1 MEPFNLFNMLGENDE
16 SNSEEM
22 MGGLAAGIGA
32 TKKVASKKSA
42 QKKAPAEKP
51 SVEEKKAPPSKAAAS
66 EKKPA
71 PKKSV
76 EKPASPKAAAKKPT
90 PPAPKKSDY
99 AKSLSADVDE
109 WSEGPTKKLTS
120 LEPEVPIKT
129 TPEVPVKAASEVPSV
144 NTAATEEVA
153 ANALQ
158 KAEEA
163 APPVSPV
170 KEAAEVVENE
180 ARLPPSKTFGET
192 VYGDAPP
199 SAPGQP
205 PKISPTSTAAAVEE
219 SAPSILNRFISKDK
233 IDAASRSI
241 ASLSRTPL
249 GKIIASSLKNA
260 AGGAGTLPF
269 DPLEKGPFDIDKI
282 HAFGRMPTRQDLV
295 DDILSSREA
304 FYPTPEGSPIPEMD
318 KDFLSRLYS
327 KVDVPKGNLFS
338 SKEDSANLIAEDVSR
353 LPPNQE
359 KNALAPEA
367 RTISAGEPDKEQ
379 VDRLAKKQILTPIVG
394 EKLAEQ
400 LSLTNMFNEQL
411 MRARESENQGR
422 LGAGLGEAA
431 QRLGAAIAGVEVGD
445 VSPWKQQAQAAE
457 GRVKKVK
464 ELKDIQEEI
473 RRNDPSSP
481 ESESARALL
490 KDLGINVPK
499 TVTAAFIEKNYQ
511 HFNLLASK
519 READARRKSEKE
531 DAKEEKLGSWIAGAR
546 RYATTG
552 DLGKVRSRLIKA
564 ENSIDLFDKY
574 SKGDPSG
581 AKDLAGFFGFMKTI
595 QQDDSVIREAEA
607 RLGLSLGSLSSR
619 MKAKMARFFKGD
631 MFSAEQRQEMLEVL
645 KIQRDQLRQEYT
657 IDLKPLYEDLKTQS
671 GMTGKDVKKEFK
683 KITSL
688 NLNFDEE
695 DETAPVNV
703 SRDRIEAAAKE
714 AGMSYEKMEKFLKDS
729 GQIK

>member
-1 MEPFNLFNMLGENDE
+1 MEPFNLFNMLGEDDE

-71 PKKSV
+71 PKKPV
-76 EKPASPKAAAKKPT
+76 EKPASPKAAAKKPAS
-90 PPAPKKSDY
+90 PAPKKSDY

-129 TPEVPVKAASEVPSV
+129 TPEVPSV

-170 KEAAEVVENE
+170 KEAAEIVENE
-180 ARLPPSKTFGET
+180 ARLSPPKAFGEGIH
-192 VYGDAPP
+192 GDAPP
-199 SAPGQP
+199 SSPSQP

-241 ASLSRTPL
+241 ASLSKTPL

-269 DPLEKGPFDIDKI
+269 DPLENGPFDIDKI

-353 LPPNQE
+353 LPPSQE
-359 KNALAPEA
+359 KNTLAPEA

-379 VDRLAKKQILTPIVG
+379 VDRLAKKQMLTPIVG

-445 VSPWKQQAQAAE
+445 VSPWRQQAQAAE

-464 ELKDIQEEI
+464 EFKDIQEEI
-473 RRNDPSSP
+473 RRNDPNSP

-519 READARRKSEKE
+519 READERRKSEKE
-531 DAKEEKLGSWIAGAR
+531 EAKEFRVA
-546 RYATTG
+546 
-552 DLGKVRSRLIKA
+552 
-564 ENSIDLFDKY
+564 
-574 SKGDPSG
+574 
-581 AKDLAGFFGFMKTI
+581 
-595 QQDDSVIREAEA
+595 Q
-607 RLGLSLGSLSSR
+607 LSSDWLNDTQ
-619 MKAKMARFFKGD
+619 K
-631 MFSAEQRQEMLEVL
+631 EVL
-645 KIQRDQLRQEYT
+645 KSKEYEAKQT
-657 IDLKPLYEDLKTQS
+657 VDEARSRIKNAISNPTSISDISSLYSFFKLLDPRSVVRESETKLGREALGLISKIKNKISSLGKNPRVLDDKVLNDISSLMDIIGTEADIRYSTMINARKVAGTLAGYDPNKVNAIDVASYKQQGS
-671 GMTGKDVKKEFK
+671 AVSSSKKERVQLTPAVQK
-683 KITSL
+683 AHGPGTVIVSGGKRYMVAKDGKTA
-688 NLNFDEE
+688 EE
-695 DETAPVNV
+695 
-703 SRDRIEAAAKE
+703 I
-714 AGMSYEKMEKFLKDS
+714 
-729 GQIK
+729 

>member
-1 MEPFNLFNMLGENDE
+1 MEPFNLFNMLGEDDE

-71 PKKSV
+71 PKKPV
-76 EKPASPKAAAKKPT
+76 EKPASPKAAAKKPAS
-90 PPAPKKSDY
+90 PAPKKSDY

-129 TPEVPVKAASEVPSV
+129 TPEVPSV

-199 SAPGQP
+199 SAPGQS

-304 FYPTPEGSPIPEMD
+304 FYPTPEGSPVSEMD

-353 LPPNQE
+353 LPPSQE

-379 VDRLAKKQILTPIVG
+379 VDRLAKKQMLTPIVG

-445 VSPWKQQAQAAE
+445 VSPWRQQAQAAE

-464 ELKDIQEEI
+464 EFKDIQEEI
-473 RRNDPSSP
+473 QRNDPNS
-481 ESESARALL
+481 SESKAARELL
-490 KDLGINVPK
+490 KEQGITVPD
-499 TVTAAFIEKNYQ
+499 TVSAAFIEKQYPQFTAIITRKESARQETIKRQERAQERLDRLKEKLEGKNRELALRLAPKIQNKKYETYTE
-511 HFNLLASK
+511 LASQK
-519 READARRKSEKE
+519 ALVDQAVRNPDPQRDITIFYSFVKALDPESVVREGELKFVQTSRSIPAGLRQTLKNALTGEKLS
-531 DAKEEKLGSWIAGAR
+531 KEERLRVQDFMNQRLELAQKQWQDSAAPYLKQTNDAGISQELVAPGT
-546 RYATTG
+546 AFFSQQPTT
-552 DLGKVRSRLIKA
+552 
-564 ENSIDLFDKY
+564 E
-574 SKGDPSG
+574 
-581 AKDLAGFFGFMKTI
+581 
-595 QQDDSVIREAEA
+595 
-607 RLGLSLGSLSSR
+607 
-619 MKAKMARFFKGD
+619 
-631 MFSAEQRQEMLEVL
+631 
-645 KIQRDQLRQEYT
+645 
-657 IDLKPLYEDLKTQS
+657 KTQAS
-671 GMTGKDVKKEFK
+671 SKPGYK
-683 KITSL
+683 
-688 NLNFDEE
+688 
-695 DETAPVNV
+695 
-703 SRDRIEAAAKE
+703 
-714 AGMSYEKMEKFLKDS
+714 
-729 GQIK
+729 GQIVRQNGIEYKWNEQLGEYE